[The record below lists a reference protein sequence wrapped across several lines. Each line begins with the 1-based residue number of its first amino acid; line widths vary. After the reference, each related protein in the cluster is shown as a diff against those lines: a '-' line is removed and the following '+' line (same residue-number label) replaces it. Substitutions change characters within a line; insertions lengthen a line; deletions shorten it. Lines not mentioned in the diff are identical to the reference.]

1 MKILVGINER
11 GRVFGQHHGRA
22 KLLDHEVELLR
33 AMRDS
38 DPDVWTPRKLAEKF
52 EIHVRTVHKLLSYQR
67 RGDVAVRYR
76 AVEQRTPAG

>member
-1 MKILVGINER
+1 MKILVGLNER
-11 GRVFGQHHGRA
+11 SRRIGQYHGRA

-38 DPDVWTPRKLAEKF
+38 DPDVWTPRRLAEKF

-67 RGDVAVRYR
+67 RGDTVVRYR
-76 AVEQRTPAG
+76 AVEAQTPAG